1 MPEGGTLGLHSRVE
15 RGLPG
20 ADAGAPTAPATVIIE
35 ISDTGCGL
43 DPAMQARIFQPFF
56 TTKQQGS
63 GLGLAISQRIITQHG
78 GSISVKSAPDAGTTF
93 IIGLPTQGEML
104 L

>member
-1 MPEGGTLGLHSRVE
+1 
-15 RGLPG
+15 
-20 ADAGAPTAPATVIIE
+20 VIIE